1 MINLSNYKILVADD
15 DPDMLV
21 FIRSLLEDNGVNV
34 FTANN
39 GVDALKA
46 AKIIIPDLIT
56 LDISMPGMDGGEVY
70 QKLKSD
76 KELQNIPVLIISGKP
91 ELRGLIY
98 KRDIPHPEGYLD
110 KPVDEK
116 TLLLNIRKILT
127 LIENKS

>member
-1 MINLSNYKILVADD
+1 MIDLSKYKILVIDD

-21 FIRSLLEDNGVNV
+21 FVKTVLEDNGASV
-34 FTANN
+34 FTAFD
-39 GVDALKA
+39 GIDGLKA

-56 LDISMPGMDGGEVY
+56 LDLSMPEMDGGEVY
-70 QKLKSD
+70 QAIRNDS
-76 KELQNIPVLIISGKP
+76 EIMNIPVCIITGKP

-98 KRDIPHPEGYLD
+98 SRTIPLPEGYMK

-127 LIENKS
+127 LAQHKS

>member
-15 DPDMLV
+15 DADMLAFV
-21 FIRSLLEDNGVNV
+21 RGLLEDNGVNV

-70 QKLKSD
+70 QKQSD
-76 KELQNIPVLIISGKP
+76 FCSAHQ
-91 ELRGLIY
+91 
-98 KRDIPHPEGYLD
+98 
-110 KPVDEK
+110 
-116 TLLLNIRKILT
+116 
-127 LIENKS
+127 